1 MRKIEHLI
9 KLKDELK
16 ERYGIAGEVVI
27 GFFDFPFYSEM
38 LIIEGYRYNEADL
51 VVYLEGGKLKID
63 VWKDNRVLETG
74 EVEPESILEDAR
86 FVVGAYIRHC
96 ARKFVVHGID
106 VATGEP
112 VNTYNAFSLMYAK
125 QTVKE
130 LSEKGLEVRIY
141 LDGFQIACY
150 PPHYT
155 ED

>member
-16 ERYGIAGEVVI
+16 ERYGIAGEVIV
-27 GFFDFPFYSEM
+27 GSLDFPFYSEM
-38 LIIEGYRYNEADL
+38 LIIEGYNEADL

-74 EVEPESILEDAR
+74 EVEPESIMDDAQ
-86 FVVGAYIRHC
+86 FIVSAYIRHC

-112 VNTYNAFSLMYAK
+112 VRTYNASSLMYAK
-125 QTVKE
+125 QTAKE
-130 LSEKGLEVRIY
+130 LSENGLEVRVY

-150 PPHYT
+150 PPHHT